1 MELISKLQPLK
12 KLTVI
17 ASNSTM
23 KFADSEL
30 TAKEIGKQLKA
41 GSILK
46 GTIQNANEELKVI
59 VNLVNANT
67 DEVEWS
73 KAFTGSTKNIL
84 YLQSEIA
91 PQRDTVGV

>member
-30 TAKEIGKQLKA
+30 SAKEIGKQLKA
-41 GSILK
+41 GSRK
-46 GTIQNANEELKVI
+46 HFKRN
-59 VNLVNANT
+59 NT
-67 DEVEWS
+67 
-73 KAFTGSTKNIL
+73 K
-84 YLQSEIA
+84 
-91 PQRDTVGV
+91 R